1 MRPTVLTAGSPVRCP
16 WAKTRAELRIAS
28 QAVVH
33 LGSEWSPRFS
43 DRYGLRSSNL
53 TDGPTMT
60 VEDDWWYPRIEA
72 TYVKVGQNGRIGSVA
87 VIVAENVP

>member
-1 MRPTVLTAGSPVRCP
+1 
-16 WAKTRAELRIAS
+16 
-28 QAVVH
+28 
-33 LGSEWSPRFS
+33 
-43 DRYGLRSSNL
+43 
-53 TDGPTMT
+53 MT